1 MEDFEKIRSLNPSN
15 LICCDCSQK
24 SPSNINITVGAF
36 VCLKCATLL
45 QRLQHKIKSTW
56 DVFTE
61 PELAQCRSINNS
73 QINARYLAKY
83 DRRYQAAPP
92 NPHTDETTMIMFLK
106 EKYVKRSW
114 ENTVFI
120 NQTPPSMRRTKSHHH
135 KSHSESRNPE
145 SRNSESRISENRMN
159 QNTRNSQRQL
169 FSGNN
174 ETTTPAVH
182 QVSSSNANFADFSVF
197 NDSVLSRTR
206 SDSTGHNNSGSSLES
221 RNNSSGEN
229 KSFDDLEC
237 IANAMPQ
244 PQSKYESIAQ
254 LDMEEKIKRTQS
266 SPPIPVESEKTPS
279 GNSKFRHSNSQ
290 PQQKFSNPN
299 YNQATYNAHQN
310 FANHQQL
317 LKQRTKSLD
326 ASSVTEV
333 FLKTQFGSPT
343 STGHA
348 LFGVLPQNSPI
359 RAQLQHALRLQ
370 HANNQHLT
378 TFQTSSQTH
387 NPGNPFITS
396 STQGSASIPQS
407 RSLTPTSNTRFSI
420 AAPSTQYHTPTRTTR
435 SLAISTNPTNPFN

>member
-1 MEDFEKIRSLNPSN
+1 
-15 LICCDCSQK
+15 
-24 SPSNINITVGAF
+24 
-36 VCLKCATLL
+36 
-45 QRLQHKIKSTW
+45 
-56 DVFTE
+56 
-61 PELAQCRSINNS
+61 
-73 QINARYLAKY
+73 
-83 DRRYQAAPP
+83 
-92 NPHTDETTMIMFLK
+92 
-106 EKYVKRSW
+106 
-114 ENTVFI
+114 VFI

-135 KSHSESRNPE
+135 KSHSESRRNTE
-145 SRNSESRISENRMN
+145 SRNSESRVSETRFSEARVSEARNLEARNSEARNSEARNSESRNSENKIN
-159 QNTRNSQRQL
+159 QNTRNSHRQL
-169 FSGNN
+169 FCSSGNN

-182 QVSSSNANFADFSVF
+182 QVSSSNTNFADFSVF

-206 SDSTGHNNSGSSLES
+206 SDSTGHNNSGSSLDS

-266 SPPIPVESEKTPS
+266 SPPDPVQSEKQPS
-279 GNSKFRHSNSQ
+279 KTQFRHSNSNPQ
-290 PQQKFSNPN
+290 PQQKFLN
-299 YNQATYNAHQN
+299 YNQANYNAHQN

-326 ASSVTEV
+326 ASAVTEV

-370 HANNQHLT
+370 HANNQHLGN
-378 TFQTSSQTH
+378 FQNSSPSH

-396 STQGSASIPQS
+396 STQGGGSTPHS

-420 AAPSTQYHTPTRTTR
+420 AAPSSQYNTPTRTTHN
-435 SLAISTNPTNPFN
+435 LAISTNPTNPFI

>member
-1 MEDFEKIRSLNPSN
+1 MEDFEKIRSSNPSN

-36 VCLKCATLL
+36 VCMKCATLL
-45 QRLQHKIKSTW
+45 QKLQHKIKSTW

-61 PELAQCRSINNS
+61 AELAQCRNINNS
-73 QINARYLAKY
+73 QLNARYLAKY

-92 NPHTDETTMIMFLK
+92 NPHTDETTMIQFLK

-135 KSHSESRNPE
+135 HKSQSE
-145 SRNSESRISENRMN
+145 SRNSESRIS
-159 QNTRNSQRQL
+159 QNARNSHRQL

-174 ETTTPAVH
+174 ETATPTVH
-182 QVSSSNANFADFSVF
+182 QVSSSNTNFADFSNF
-197 NDSVLSRTR
+197 NDAVLLRTR
-206 SDSTGHNNSGSSLES
+206 SDSTGHNNSGSSLDS

-237 IANAMPQ
+237 INNAMPQ

-266 SPPIPVESEKTPS
+266 SPPDPVQPEKTTTHS
-279 GNSKFRHSNSQ
+279 GTTKFRHSHSQ
-290 PQQKFSNPN
+290 PQQKFSTN
-299 YNQATYNAHQN
+299 YDQASYNAHQN

-317 LKQRTKSLD
+317 LRQRTKSLD
-326 ASSVTEV
+326 ASMVTEV

-359 RAQLQHALRLQ
+359 RVQLQQHALRLQ
-370 HANNQHLT
+370 HANNQNLT
-378 TFQTSSQTH
+378 TFQNSSPTH

-396 STQGSASIPQS
+396 SSQGSTASTPQS
-407 RSLTPTSNTRFSI
+407 RSLTPTSNARFSI
-420 AAPSTQYHTPTRTTR
+420 AAPSQQYQTPTRTTHN
-435 SLAISTNPTNPFN
+435 LAISTNPTNPFI